1 MTLFQNFQRIKNN
14 LFLRKTEKRESII
27 DMKIIIAEEIN
38 SMEFYQ
44 QHLMETLKT
53 YMIII
58 SEHREERLK
67 KVGA

>member
-1 MTLFQNFQRIKNN
+1 
-14 LFLRKTEKRESII
+14 
-27 DMKIIIAEEIN
+27 MKIIIAEEIN